1 VNADLLPIAYCTDL
15 VSGGPSM
22 SHRTLLA
29 LSLLF
34 VLACKGEPR
43 SSAGSESAIALPE
56 GTEESSLPSRDF
68 RPVAENVVAQSA
80 GVGEGDLVLLFGRD
94 QDLPLLE
101 DLAVEVRKRGG
112 SPLVSVGSVGIGR
125 RMYDE
130 VPAKYDAQTP
140 GMMSK
145 LAGIVD
151 VVILTESEEGRTYK
165 GVPPERIAARGK
177 AAAPIGELMRK
188 RGVRTIALGNGL
200 YPSAERAEQFGV
212 SRDELADMMFGGLE
226 TDYKQL
232 QAAGQQVRQ
241 VLAGGKELRITNP
254 NGTDLRVGIAGRPV
268 TVNDG
273 VISPEDRQKGGA
285 ATSVW
290 LPAGEVYLV
299 PVPGTGNGTMI
310 ADQFFYQGESI
321 RKLRLE
327 FKNGKLT
334 SMTAE
339 EGIEPLQA
347 VYNAAGAGKDLLG
360 VIDIGINSGI
370 QSPDDSPVHVWAKA
384 GTVTVSVGDN
394 TWAGGDNRVAFGFAA
409 YSPGSSLTVDGK
421 PLVQDGRLVVGESMA
436 AR

>member
-1 VNADLLPIAYCTDL
+1 
-15 VSGGPSM
+15 M
-22 SHRTLLA
+22 SHRTLIA
-29 LSLLF
+29 LWLLSA
-34 VLACKGEPR
+34 LACKGEPR
-43 SSAGSESAIALPE
+43 DSSGSESAIALPGDDAE
-56 GTEESSLPSRDF
+56 ALSSRDY
-68 RPVAENVVAQSA
+68 RSVAENVVAQSA
-80 GVGEGDLVLLFGRD
+80 AVKEGDLVLLFGRD
-94 QDLPLLE
+94 EDLPLLE

-112 SPLVSVGSVGIGR
+112 SPLVSVGSVGLGR

-130 VPAKYDAQTP
+130 VPAKYDTQTP
-140 GMMSK
+140 EMLSK

-177 AAAPIGELMRK
+177 AAAPISALMQK
-188 RGVRTIALGNGL
+188 RGVRTVALGNGL

-212 SRDELADMMFGGLE
+212 ARDELADMMFGGLE
-226 TDYKQL
+226 TDYAKL
-232 QAAGQQVRQ
+232 QETGKEVQQILAA
-241 VLAGGKELRITNP
+241 GKELRITNP

-273 VISPEDRQKGGA
+273 IISLEDQKKGGA

-299 PVPGTGNGTMI
+299 PVPGTGNGTVI
-310 ADQFFYQGESI
+310 ADQFFYQGETI
-321 RKLRLE
+321 RKLKLD

-339 EGIEPLQA
+339 EGLEPLQA
-347 VYNAAGAGKDLLG
+347 GYNAAGQGRDLLG

-370 QSPDDSPVHVWAKA
+370 QSPEESPVHVWAKA

-394 TWAGGDNRVAFGFAA
+394 TWAGGDNRASFGFAA
-409 YSPGSSLTVDGK
+409 YSPGSSVTIDGK
-421 PLVQDGRLVVGESMA
+421 PLIQNGKLVVGQSVA
-436 AR
+436 VR